1 MMPLNPF
8 HQLSRHG
15 PTRPFIQ
22 EKCDARVVAGWGQT
36 EVSGFATLIDY
47 PAMLAA
53 PSAIA
58 LTYFGPSLQ
67 NKGSSNHER
76 N

>member
-1 MMPLNPF
+1 MY
-8 HQLSRHG
+8 
-15 PTRPFIQ
+15 PFIQ
-22 EKCDARVVAGWGQT
+22 EECDARVVAGWGQT

-58 LTYFGPSLQ
+58 LTHFGQSLQ
-67 NKGSSNHER
+67 NKGDSNYIS
-76 N
+76 NSYFLNVSGQKGNL